1 MNSVDFFDRMFKT
14 ALIYGMTSQ
23 EFWFGNPQDYFVYQ
37 DAFAEKKKNQH
48 EEDDIRAWLYGQY
61 NLLAFRQSMSEAFAK
76 KGSSHKNIFPEK
88 PFSIKE
94 EKNTLRKKKEE
105 DGKSLAIKILAMAR
119 SLGGVIQK

>member
-1 MNSVDFFDRMFKT
+1 MDAVGFFDRMFKT

-48 EEDDIRAWLYGQY
+48 DEDDIRAWSYGQY
-61 NLLAFRQSMSEAFAK
+61 NLLAFRQAMSEAFAK
-76 KGSSHKNIFPEK
+76 KGSSHKKIFPEK

-94 EKNTLRKKKEE
+94 VKNARRKKKEE
-105 DGKSLAIKILAMAR
+105 DGKSLAMKILAMAR
-119 SLGGVIQK
+119 NLGGVIQK